1 MSASALPLGGRYVYA
16 AILFAIMMMASVL
29 WVPSQLGAL
38 AQAYGIG
45 PRMLGLLGSAEIG
58 GFLLGTV
65 VGTFPQ
71 AGRMRPWI
79 LTGGAISI
87 AANVALILYAPA
99 LPFIVVRPVASFGSG
114 LAFAYA
120 LKICSISDHPT
131 RSFGIF
137 TGLMSAWMIVG
148 FQVVGRMLQTWTGTD
163 AVTNAQG
170 AAHVVHLLFIGYV
183 ALAICA
189 LLVYLGNQPA
199 IAHDRAPGEGGRP
212 AVSVAFFVGLG
223 AIGLTFIAQGSVF
236 AFLQTL
242 GVSRGFPVA
251 GVANAMSAWPVFGTV
266 GAFSAGAFPQRVPR
280 WTLIGLASLVMLG
293 GYVALF
299 GSSSLLWYTVG
310 CGIAGFYWN
319 FILPLMLGLMARI
332 DPTGRGSVWGGS
344 MTSIGAMIG
353 AGVAGMLIVGT
364 YYTPVAWLSATLMAA
379 GFAGVTWIERS
390 QAA

>member
-1 MSASALPLGGRYVYA
+1 MSVSALPLGGRHVYA

-29 WVPSQLGAL
+29 WIPSQLGAL

-58 GFLLGTV
+58 GFLLGTA
-65 VGTFPQ
+65 VGTLPQ

-99 LPFIVVRPVASFGSG
+99 LPFIAVRPVASFAAG

-120 LKICSISDHPT
+120 LKICSMSAHPT
-131 RSFGIF
+131 RSFGIL
-137 TGLMSAWMIVG
+137 TGLSSAWMVIG
-148 FQVVGRMLQTWTGTD
+148 FQLVGRMLQNSTGTD
-163 AVTNAQG
+163 AVTSAQG
-170 AAHVVHLLFIGYV
+170 AAHVVHVLFTGYV

-189 LLVYLGNQPA
+189 LLVYLGNQPR
-199 IAHDRAPGEGGRP
+199 IAADSAPGEGGRP
-212 AVSVAFFVGLG
+212 SVSVAFFVGLG
-223 AIGLTFIAQGSVF
+223 AIVLTFIAQGSVF
-236 AFLQTL
+236 AFLQTM

-251 GVANAMSAWPVFGTV
+251 GVANAMSAWPVVGTA
-266 GAFSAGAFPQRVPR
+266 GAFSAAAFPQQVPR

-319 FILPLMLGLMARI
+319 FILPLMLGLMAHI
-332 DPTGRGSVWGGS
+332 DPSGRGSVWGGS
-344 MTSIGAMIG
+344 MTSIGSMTG
-353 AGVAGMLIVGT
+353 AGVAGMLIIGT
-364 YYTPVAWLSATLMAA
+364 NYTPVAWLSAGLMAA
-379 GFAGVTWIERS
+379 GFCCVTWIERS
-390 QAA
+390 HAA